1 MTDIPYENVIIGCQD
16 GDEELSPVVAH
27 MINRYA
33 SELGREESDRLLEPL
48 AERCRKGGPTTR
60 QETTEHGRMAA
71 SWLINTLIP
80 AALETV
86 DGLEKE
92 AEQLRQWS
100 VNPRNGGVELYQ
112 MAGPIEEK
120 SLEEMVKARRERQL
134 ADPDRWHRAAEGRLP
149 RAYRILSE
157 SGHGAAIQA
166 LWAAG
171 EAGLLSCGT
180 RDLTGAALN
189 ALTGALWRYETGE
202 TTQDKTGFAGADA
215 GNKPESDP
223 GRIIKPMRE
232 SFLNLLSEMTRPPE
246 EEPSGIR
253 RDEPLLFQGREI
265 CRKCVQK
272 CMDCRSERVGT
283 RTWTHGGAHLLPC
296 GRAGHS
302 PAAQ

>member
-1 MTDIPYENVIIGCQD
+1 MTDVPYENVIIGCQP
-16 GDEELSPVVAH
+16 GDEDLSPVVAH

-33 SELGREESDRLLEPL
+33 SELGHEESARLLEPL
-48 AERCRKGGPTTR
+48 AERCRKAGPTTR
-60 QETTEHGRMAA
+60 HETTEHGRMAA

-92 AEQLRQWS
+92 AKQLRQWS
-100 VNPRNGGVELYQ
+100 VNPQEGGVELYH

-120 SLEEMVKARRERQL
+120 ALAVMMKARYERTL
-134 ADPDRWHRAAEGRLP
+134 ASPDRYERAPEGRLP
-149 RAYRILSE
+149 RAYRILNQ
-157 SGHGAAIQA
+157 SGHGAAIHA

-180 RDLTGAALN
+180 RNLTGAALD
-189 ALTGALWRYETGE
+189 ALTGAVHRQEEQQRTPGE
-202 TTQDKTGFAGADA
+202 VNNADSA
-215 GNKPESDP
+215 DSGPD
-223 GRIIKPMRE
+223 RIIGPMRE
-232 SFLNLLSEMTRPPE
+232 SLLNLLSEMTQPPE
-246 EEPSGIR
+246 EQKGGHDPGEI
-253 RDEPLLFQGREI
+253 LLFQGREI

-272 CMDCRSERVGT
+272 CTDCRSERVGT

-302 PAAQ
+302 TAAQ